1 MRESQRDDQQG
12 GQHGG
17 VCRMAA
23 TSPDSMAV
31 RIAAELPYL
40 RRYARALTGQQSS
53 GDHYAAAT
61 IEALLADRTLLEA
74 DPSPRLVLFR
84 AFHSLW
90 QSTGAR
96 FATDA
101 VNGEIS
107 RIEQRAQRRLAGLT
121 ANTREALLLFTVEE
135 FEREEIARIMQ
146 ISHDEAE
153 ELLAIAYRET
163 RRTIPGT
170 VLIIEDEPL
179 IAMDIR
185 SIVEDM
191 GHQVV
196 GTAPTRED
204 ALRLARETAPDLV
217 LADIQLADNS
227 SGIDAVNDI
236 LALAPDTPAIFIT
249 AFPERLLTG
258 QCPEPAFLI
267 TKPFTEERVRSA
279 VSQAMFFASTETL
292 FG

>member
-1 MRESQRDDQQG
+1 MTESPSDDQQVAG
-12 GQHGG
+12 RR
-17 VCRMAA
+17 VTAA
-23 TSPDSMAV
+23 TQDSMAV
-31 RIAAELPYL
+31 RIANELPYL
-40 RRYARALTGQQSS
+40 RRYSRALTGQQSS

-61 IEALLADRTLLEA
+61 IEALLADRSLLEV
-74 DPSPRLVLFR
+74 DPSPRIVLFR

-90 QSTGAR
+90 ESSGAR
-96 FATDA
+96 FGIEPVGGD
-101 VNGEIS
+101 VP

-121 ANTREALLLFTVEE
+121 TNTREALLLFTVED
-135 FEREEIARIMQ
+135 FDRDDIARIMQ
-146 ISHDEAE
+146 ITAE
-153 ELLAIAYRET
+153 EADELLKIAYRET
-163 RRTIPGT
+163 QGSIPGT

-196 GTAPTRED
+196 GVAPTRTE
-204 ALRLARETAPDLV
+204 AVRLARESRPDLV

-236 LALAPDTPAIFIT
+236 LGLAPETPAIFIT

-267 TKPFTEERVRSA
+267 AKPFTEERVRSA

-292 FG
+292 FS

>member
-1 MRESQRDDQQG
+1 MSGSQRDDQHG
-12 GQHGG
+12 LQHGG
-17 VCRMAA
+17 ARHIAAA
-23 TSPDSMAV
+23 TPDSMAM

-61 IEALLADRTLLEA
+61 IEALLVDRSLLEA
-74 DPSPRLVLFR
+74 DPEPRIVLFR

-90 QSTGAR
+90 QSAGAC
-96 FATDA
+96 FSTNS
-101 VNGEIS
+101 VVEEVPW
-107 RIEQRAQRRLAGLT
+107 IEQRAQRRLAGLT
-121 ANTREALLLFTVEE
+121 ANTREALLLFTIEE
-135 FEREEIARIMQ
+135 FASEEIARIMQ
-146 ISHDEAE
+146 ITVDEAD
-153 ELLAIAYRET
+153 ELLKIAYRET
-163 RRTIPGT
+163 LSTIPGT

-185 SIVEDM
+185 LIVEDM

-204 ALRLARETAPDLV
+204 ALRLARETGPDLV

-236 LALAPDTPAIFIT
+236 LALAPDTPAIFIS

-258 QCPEPAFLI
+258 QRPEPTFLI
-267 TKPFTEERVRSA
+267 AKPFTEERVRSA

-292 FG
+292 FS